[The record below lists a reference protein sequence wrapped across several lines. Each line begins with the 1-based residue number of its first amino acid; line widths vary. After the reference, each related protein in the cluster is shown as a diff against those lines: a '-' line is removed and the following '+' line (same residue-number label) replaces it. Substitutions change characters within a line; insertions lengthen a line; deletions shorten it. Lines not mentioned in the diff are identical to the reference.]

1 MHEKRESSALREPLK
16 NESETTLHHQLV
28 QYCSLLPDNLSKEE
42 KEHRQVVLWAI
53 GEKVR
58 NNGAHEAFA
67 HPERARQ
74 FMPFAALKGYEEL
87 IQREN
92 AKSAQIR

>member
-1 MHEKRESSALREPLK
+1 MHEKRESSALRESLK

-28 QYCSLLPDNLSKEE
+28 QYCSLLPDDLSKEE

-53 GEKVR
+53 EEKVR

-87 IQREN
+87 IQQEN

>member
-1 MHEKRESSALREPLK
+1 MHEKRESSALRESLK

-53 GEKVR
+53 GER
-58 NNGAHEAFA
+58 FEIM
-67 HPERARQ
+67 ERMKLA
-74 FMPFAALKGYEEL
+74 L
-87 IQREN
+87 IQKERVSLCLSQLLKAMRN
-92 AKSAQIR
+92 

>member
-1 MHEKRESSALREPLK
+1 MHEEQEPSASHEPMK
-16 NESETTLHHQLV
+16 NESEATFHHQLV
-28 QYCSLLPDNLSKEE
+28 RYCGLLSGNLSKEE

-58 NNGAHEAFA
+58 NNGAHEACA

-87 IQREN
+87 IQQED

>member
-1 MHEKRESSALREPLK
+1 MHEKRESSALRESLK

-28 QYCSLLPDNLSKEE
+28 QYCSLLPGNLSKEE

-58 NNGAHEAFA
+58 NNGAHEACT
-67 HPERARQ
+67 HSERARQ

-87 IQREN
+87 IQQEN

>member
-1 MHEKRESSALREPLK
+1 MHEKRESSALRESLK
-16 NESETTLHHQLV
+16 NESEATLHHQLV

>member
-28 QYCSLLPDNLSKEE
+28 RYCGLLSGNLSKEE
-42 KEHRQVVLWAI
+42 KERRQVVLWAI
-53 GEKVR
+53 GEKIR
-58 NNGAHEAFA
+58 NNGAHEACA
-67 HPERARQ
+67 HSERARQ

-87 IQREN
+87 IQQEN

>member
-1 MHEKRESSALREPLK
+1 MHEKRESSALRESLK
-16 NESETTLHHQLV
+16 NESEITLHHQLV
-28 QYCSLLPDNLSKEE
+28 QYCSLLPGNLSKEE

-58 NNGAHEAFA
+58 NNGAHEACA
-67 HPERARQ
+67 HSERARQ

-87 IQREN
+87 IQQEN

>member
-1 MHEKRESSALREPLK
+1 MHEKRESSALRESLK

-28 QYCSLLPDNLSKEE
+28 QYCSLLPDNPSKEE

-92 AKSAQIR
+92 AKSAQIC